1 MKFQRIN
8 QLIHYSPWFM
18 SAAGYRSMVD
28 VFETYSKAIEGGAKS
43 FLDLSDFVNP
53 RPDMH
58 IDRNGIAH
66 IHITG
71 VLGQRMS
78 KIEKSCGNT
87 GYEELSSEI
96 AKVNASNAIGAIF
109 YNDSCGGSAVGV
121 AKPAAEI
128 AAMKIP
134 TVGVCDSVCASANYY
149 LAAGMDYLIS
159 TADAINGSIGTI
171 LPWVDKSKL
180 WELNG
185 ITADPIVNEGAD
197 LKDSLYD
204 PSMTEEQRAFLQS
217 HVNDL
222 ASQFRDHV
230 SNHRELD
237 SEVWR
242 AGFYVGSR
250 AIELNLVDEIGGV
263 DRAFE
268 YLMG

>member
-1 MKFQRIN
+1 MKFQRIT
-8 QLIHYSPWFM
+8 QLIHHSPWFI
-18 SAAGYRSMVD
+18 SAAGYKAMTD
-28 VFETYSKAIEGGAKS
+28 VFDTYTKAMASGTKS

-53 RPDMH
+53 RQDMM
-58 IDRNGIAH
+58 IDREGIAH
-66 IHITG
+66 IQITG

-87 GYEELSSEI
+87 GYEELSAEI

-109 YNDSCGGSAVGV
+109 YNDSCGGSAIGV
-121 AKPAAEI
+121 AKVAAEI

-159 TADAINGSIGTI
+159 TGDAINGSIGTI

-185 ITADPIVNEGAD
+185 LRADPIINEGAD

-204 PSMTEEQRAFLQS
+204 PAMSDEQREFLQK

-222 ASQFRDHV
+222 ASQFKQHV
-230 SNHRELD
+230 SDHRELD

-268 YLMG
+268 YLLG